1 MNCIL
6 LDSDWKFVATM
17 HCSGSALSCII
28 LHSVALEMMACS
40 SVVLSGRAPLC
51 DINFVVAVLVLPVTG
66 DTIHTAMDVPYP

>member
-28 LHSVALEMMACS
+28 WHSVALELMACS
-40 SVVLSGRAPLC
+40 SPLFYRDEHHC
-51 DINFVVAVLVLPVTG
+51 MTLNLWLPCLCFRSQATQS
-66 DTIHTAMDVPYP
+66 TQR